1 MEKKINKNSLN
12 FPFVKFG
19 NIQPNEEH
27 NSLDK
32 YDIIQFNGMKFP
44 RITLFKPIFIGSFYQ
59 QKKDFQ
65 DIFNF
70 KESKNRT
77 NKSDIYI
84 SLKEK
89 DNKIYDDKINKFSK
103 FENTNDTLNQKEGKK
118 IIFNNF
124 YKNEKINLNKSL
136 CFLNNKGIINDNIN
150 FNIKYFQDLK
160 NNEIIQNQ
168 TNYINNFIQKSKNN
182 SKKDFLD
189 TFADIK
195 EKQKNKEKSNRK
207 MFNIEQDI
215 SSTSSNISNDNIQ
228 KNSKSPF
235 VVNEILNNETKKE
248 ENTNEIEVKMIAN
261 KRGRKRNNNNKK
273 IHTATDDD
281 NIIRKIQVHFISFLT
296 NFINDIIRNFITTR
310 NVPQFSKIDY
320 KLKKTVNHKYFENL
334 KKLKIADI
342 LQMRPSPK
350 MKMHD
355 ISVNKNIYEKVC
367 KLCPFIQEFLQQD
380 FISIF
385 KEYYNN
391 KSRIYNL
398 NGREI
403 TFSDRTKTFID
414 LINKNYAYKE
424 KIKFIALNYFLEDDK
439 ASEKIKFKTNRE
451 LIDNNI
457 TRE

>member
-70 KESKNRT
+70 KESKNST

-168 TNYINNFIQKSKNN
+168 TNFINNFVQKSKNN

-195 EKQKNKEKSNRK
+195 EKQKNNEKSNRK

-248 ENTNEIEVKMIAN
+248 ENTNEIEVKMITN

-380 FISIF
+380 FISLF

>member
-1 MEKKINKNSLN
+1 MNKNIEIMFNNNSEEIINHNKILPLFFSEFTQDPITLNLNQNSFNREKEDNILVVQNIKNIFQEETLSLNESDDEENEKSIYFIKKQDNLDTESRSTENSTYNFGLEPEKFLQNKKETIIQKKIN
-12 FPFVKFG
+12 
-19 NIQPNEEH
+19 
-27 NSLDK
+27 
-32 YDIIQFNGMKFP
+32 
-44 RITLFKPIFIGSFYQ
+44 FKTFL
-59 QKKDFQ
+59 KK
-65 DIFNF
+65 
-70 KESKNRT
+70 KRGK
-77 NKSDIYI
+77 KA
-84 SLKEK
+84 
-89 DNKIYDDKINKFSK
+89 K
-103 FENTNDTLNQKEGKK
+103 FEDST
-118 IIFNNF
+118 I
-124 YKNEKINLNKSL
+124 
-136 CFLNNKGIINDNIN
+136 
-150 FNIKYFQDLK
+150 
-160 NNEIIQNQ
+160 
-168 TNYINNFIQKSKNN
+168 
-182 SKKDFLD
+182 SKKCHGSEDF
-189 TFADIK
+189 
-195 EKQKNKEKSNRK
+195 
-207 MFNIEQDI
+207 
-215 SSTSSNISNDNIQ
+215 DNIQ
-228 KNSKSPF
+228 
-235 VVNEILNNETKKE
+235 
-248 ENTNEIEVKMIAN
+248 
-261 KRGRKRNNNNKK
+261 
-273 IHTATDDD
+273 
-281 NIIRKIQVHFISFLT
+281 RKIQVHFISFLT
-296 NFINDIIRNFITTR
+296 NFINDIIRNFIKTR

-320 KLKKTVNHKYFENL
+320 KLKKTVNHKYFQNL